1 MKSRSKAESNVN
13 EKKVGK
19 VIKFNKSAYEEKIAL
34 KRKKEEV
41 NEATQIM

>member
-19 VIKFNKSAYEEKIAL
+19 VIKFNKSAYEEENCFK
-34 KRKKEEV
+34 KEKEEV